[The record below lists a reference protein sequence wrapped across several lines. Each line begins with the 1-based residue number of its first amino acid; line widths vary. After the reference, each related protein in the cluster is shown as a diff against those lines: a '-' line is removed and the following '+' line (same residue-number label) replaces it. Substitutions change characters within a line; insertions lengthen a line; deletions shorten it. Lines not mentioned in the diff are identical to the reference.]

1 MDLNLD
7 EYRAKLQDIAV
18 RAIKETELEKMLANV
33 MGFWN
38 VAFLTITPY
47 KDKMD
52 FYILGNN
59 EELITRLDDSL
70 ETISSILS
78 SRYVEGIRGR
88 VEKEKED
95 LRYFQE
101 LLDAWMICQKNW
113 MYLEPIFSSPDIQKQ
128 LSSEY
133 KRFHNVEIQWKNTM
147 KNALLKRSAG
157 HWAHNEKNQLA
168 SFKKDNESLEKVQKA
183 LEDYLET
190 KRQEFPRFFFLS
202 NDELLEIL
210 SQAKEPQRI
219 QPHLRKCF
227 ENINKLEFESNIV
240 AAMISAEGER
250 VELKNLKAQGPVETW
265 LRDLEK
271 NMQETLKAKME
282 KAIEALNRDDAP
294 PKKEWVKQH
303 HSQLILA
310 VDSIEWTRVTEE
322 FLHSEN
328 AIDDMEKWYESV
340 VAQLQDLTEL
350 IRGELTPNERRTIVA
365 LVTQDVHYRDIVE
378 QLKND
383 QVDNANDFKWQ
394 QQLRFYF
401 KNKVA
406 EARQVNSTL
415 PYGYEYLGA
424 PTRLVIT
431 PLTDRCW
438 MTITGALHIQLG
450 AAPAGPAG
458 TGKTES
464 VKDLAKALGRLCVV
478 FNCSEQITVRMMEKL
493 FMGLCAT
500 DSWACLDEFNRI
512 NIEVL
517 SVIAQQVR
525 LIKDALHVLH
535 GKNVDEHEV
544 YFGSKRV
551 ALRPNMG
558 IFITM
563 NPGYAG
569 RTELP
574 DNLKVLFR
582 PVSMM
587 VPDYT
592 LIAEIMLFAEG
603 FSDAKDLSRK
613 MTKLYKLASEQLSQ
627 QDHYDFGMRAVK
639 SVLVMAGALKR
650 AEPKLSED
658 IVLIR
663 AMRDSNVPKFLS
675 HDLPLFNAII
685 SDLFP
690 DVEIPNTEN
699 AELINQIKEE
709 IEKQNLPIVDTFV
722 EKVVQYHETLRVRF
736 GVMLVGPSMAG
747 KSTVYKTLKDAYTSL
762 RKKDSPNQD
771 FQAVEAEILN
781 PKAISMGELYGDFDN
796 FTLEWTDGLAA
807 KMMREYA
814 SKETPEK
821 KWVMFDGPVDAL
833 WIENMNTVLDDNMTL
848 CLSNGERV
856 KLKWQ
861 MKMLFEVQDL
871 AVASPATVSRC
882 GMVYL
887 DNYVVGSENVIK
899 NYIDNIL
906 TPLLPPEGLELI
918 SKSFL
923 LHFTKTVSHIRKH
936 FTEPIATVDNNLALS
951 IVRIIE
957 ILLKKG
963 EFKPAN
969 MNPESLKK
977 GLDKIFL
984 FSFVW
989 GISSAMNPI
998 FISKFEN
1005 FLGTIFQ
1012 PNDLPR
1018 GSIYDSF
1025 LSYENKPEGEFK
1037 EWSSITPEFV
1047 FSKEK
1052 TYFELIVP
1060 TKDTVRYSWFV
1071 ENSAENLYSVFFT
1084 GITGVG
1090 KTIIVEQALE
1100 RMRAK
1105 GSIETLSITFSAKTS
1120 SLQAQLT
1127 IEGKLFPSRK
1137 DAKITLKPPAGK
1149 KLVVFIDDIN
1159 MPAKEEYGAQPP
1171 IELLRL
1177 FQDKKGFFDRTQHFW
1192 KEVKDTILIAASA
1205 PPGGGRSDLT
1215 PRFTRHFHMMCL
1227 PPTQEESLSL
1237 IFGSILTGFLKTY
1250 VFRGEIVSMVDSVVG
1265 ATLDIYNKISNE
1277 LLPTPAKSHYTF
1289 NLRDVSKV
1297 FQGILLTRPICVQN
1311 TDTMARLWIHETCRV
1326 FYDRLV
1332 NDEDRTWFKNNVV
1345 TMLVLYFK
1353 VEWTAK
1359 EVFEESPVIFADFMK
1374 KGVEMNQR
1382 TYEEV
1387 YFNY

>member
-1 MDLNLD
+1 M
-7 EYRAKLQDIAV
+7 
-18 RAIKETELEKMLANV
+18 
-33 MGFWN
+33 
-38 VAFLTITPY
+38 
-47 KDKMD
+47 
-52 FYILGNN
+52 
-59 EELITRLDDSL
+59 
-70 ETISSILS
+70 
-78 SRYVEGIRGR
+78 
-88 VEKEKED
+88 
-95 LRYFQE
+95 
-101 LLDAWMICQKNW
+101 
-113 MYLEPIFSSPDIQKQ
+113 
-128 LSSEY
+128 
-133 KRFHNVEIQWKNTM
+133 
-147 KNALLKRSAG
+147 
-157 HWAHNEKNQLA
+157 
-168 SFKKDNESLEKVQKA
+168 
-183 LEDYLET
+183 
-190 KRQEFPRFFFLS
+190 
-202 NDELLEIL
+202 
-210 SQAKEPQRI
+210 
-219 QPHLRKCF
+219 
-227 ENINKLEFESNIV
+227 
-240 AAMISAEGER
+240 
-250 VELKNLKAQGPVETW
+250 
-265 LRDLEK
+265 
-271 NMQETLKAKME
+271 
-282 KAIEALNRDDAP
+282 
-294 PKKEWVKQH
+294 
-303 HSQLILA
+303 
-310 VDSIEWTRVTEE
+310 DSIEWTRITEE
-322 FLHSEN
+322 YLQSDN
-328 AIDDMEKWYESV
+328 AIDDIEKWHESV
-340 VAQLQDLTEL
+340 IAQLQDLTEL
-350 IRGELTPNERRTIVA
+350 IRGELTAIERRTIVA

-383 QVDNANDFKWQ
+383 QVDNPHDFKWQ

-401 KNKVA
+401 RNKIC
-406 EARQVNSTL
+406 EARQVNATL

-438 MTITGALHIQLG
+438 MTITGALNIKLG

-517 SVIAQQVR
+517 SVIAQQIR
-525 LIKDALHVLH
+525 LIKDALHILRGDDSDHV
-535 GKNVDEHEV
+535 E
-544 YFGSKRV
+544 FGSRR
-551 ALRPNMG
+551 ARLRPNMG

-587 VPDYT
+587 VPDYA
-592 LIAEIMLFAEG
+592 LIAEIMLYAEG

-690 DVEIPNTEN
+690 DVEIPNSEN
-699 AELINQIKEE
+699 ATLIDQIREE
-709 IEKQNLPIVDTFV
+709 IVAQNLPIVETFV
-722 EKVVQYHETLRVRF
+722 EKVIQYHETLKVRF

-747 KSTVYKTLKDAYTSL
+747 KSTVFKTLKNAYTNL
-762 RKKDSPNQD
+762 KLKGVENPE
-771 FQAVEAEILN
+771 FQVIEMETLN

-807 KMMREYA
+807 RIMREYA
-814 SKETPEK
+814 SKESPEK

-848 CLSNGERV
+848 CLSNGQRI

-861 MKMLFEVQDL
+861 MRMLFEVQDL

-882 GMVYL
+882 GMVYI
-887 DNYVVGSENVIK
+887 DNFVVGSENVIK
-899 NYIDNIL
+899 NYLDNIVG
-906 TPLLPPEGLELI
+906 PLINEEGLEQI
-918 SKSFL
+918 SKLFM
-923 LHFTKTVSHIRKH
+923 LHFVKAAQHIRKN

-951 IVRIIE
+951 IVKIIE
-957 ILLKKG
+957 IFLRKG
-963 EFKPAN
+963 EFKPA
-969 MNPESLKK
+969 SLNYEALKRA
-977 GLDKIFL
+977 LDKIFV
-984 FSFVW
+984 FAFAW
-989 GISSAMNPI
+989 GIGSALNPAYLN
-998 FISKFEN
+998 KFET
-1005 FLGTIFQ
+1005 LMSTLFQ

-1018 GSIYDSF
+1018 GSVFDSF
-1025 LSYENKPEGEFK
+1025 LSYENKAEGEFR
-1037 EWSSITPEFV
+1037 EWTTVMPEFE
-1047 FSKEK
+1047 FTRDKS
-1052 TYFELIVP
+1052 YFELIVP
-1060 TKDTVRYSWFV
+1060 TKDTVRYSWFL
-1071 ENSAENLYSVFFT
+1071 ERSIEIQNSVFFT

-1090 KTIIVEQALE
+1090 KTIIMEQTIEKMKATGFVDALN
-1100 RMRAK
+1100 
-1105 GSIETLSITFSAKTS
+1105 ITFSAQTS
-1120 SLQAQLT
+1120 SLQTQLT
-1127 IEGKLFPSRK
+1127 IESKLFPSRK

-1171 IELLRL
+1171 VEFLRL
-1177 FQDKKGFFDRTQHFW
+1177 LQDKKGCFDRVQLFW
-1192 KEVKDTILIAASA
+1192 KEVKDCVLVASAA

-1227 PPTQEESLSL
+1227 PPTQEESLNL
-1237 IFGSILTGFLKTY
+1237 IFKSILAGFFKAF
-1250 VFRGEIVSMVDSVVG
+1250 VFKSELITAVDFVVN
-1265 ATLDIYNKISNE
+1265 ATLDIYNRISAE

-1297 FQGILLTRPICVQN
+1297 FQGILLTKPICVQN
-1311 TDTMARLWIHETCRV
+1311 NETLYRLWIHETCRV

-1332 NDEDRTWFKNNVV
+1332 NDEDRSWFKTNIA
-1345 TMLVLYFK
+1345 TLMFLHFK
-1353 VEWTAK
+1353 VDWTAK
-1359 EVFEESPVIFADFMK
+1359 DVFDENSVIFADFMK
-1374 KGVEMNQR
+1374 KGVEMDQR

-1387 YFNY
+1387 V